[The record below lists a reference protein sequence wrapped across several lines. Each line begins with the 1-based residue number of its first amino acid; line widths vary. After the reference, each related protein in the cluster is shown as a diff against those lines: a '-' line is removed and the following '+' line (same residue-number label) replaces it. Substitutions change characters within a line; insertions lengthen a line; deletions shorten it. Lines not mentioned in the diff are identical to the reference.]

1 MTDQKGMTITYKAKN
16 GIYVNM
22 TNRCPCACTFCLRQ
36 NAPGVY
42 GSDPLW
48 LEREPTVE
56 EVEASLSK
64 WDLNSMDEVVF
75 CGYGEPAERLK
86 DLLEVAAWLKKN
98 YTVKTRINTNGLAD
112 LIWGEPT
119 APWLEGKIDAVSIS
133 LNAIDAEEYLRLT
146 RSKFGIGS
154 YDAMLRYT
162 HECTKYVPTV
172 MMTVVDQVTTPEEQE
187 SARKICEKLGAT
199 LRVRPFESCSNY
211 GGTAKTVRRGR
222 CPHRPGDITRFYEN
236 PMRIRQLPNG
246 AMWASPLTQ
255 TWKAFRKV
263 RRGRTTLSAQGKV
276 PNSAEDFRV
285 SGMHFAGRTETSAHM
300 GYQRISYGFARTAL
314 CRHSWKGKESGQTR
328 RASARFSDQ
337 RRLTAEKKA
346 KL

>member
-162 HECTKYVPTV
+162 HEPL
-172 MMTVVDQVTTPEEQE
+172 P
-187 SARKICEKLGAT
+187 
-199 LRVRPFESCSNY
+199 PF
-211 GGTAKTVRRGR
+211 
-222 CPHRPGDITRFYEN
+222 
-236 PMRIRQLPNG
+236 
-246 AMWASPLTQ
+246 
-255 TWKAFRKV
+255 
-263 RRGRTTLSAQGKV
+263 
-276 PNSAEDFRV
+276 
-285 SGMHFAGRTETSAHM
+285 
-300 GYQRISYGFARTAL
+300 
-314 CRHSWKGKESGQTR
+314 
-328 RASARFSDQ
+328 
-337 RRLTAEKKA
+337 
-346 KL
+346 